1 MWFINIFVNLLKEEG
16 KKESQKMFKKK
27 KKKKKR
33 QKKKLTASCPVTN
46 TRTEF
51 SLAPGWT
58 S

>member
-1 MWFINIFVNLLKEEG
+1 MTKFDKNEKLKG
-16 KKESQKMFKKK
+16 KKKKKKNQKIFKKK